1 MMEFLL
7 EILFEILFE
16 VGLEALHGM
25 VKSKWIKRFL
35 RLLFIL
41 VLLSIFVS
49 LITLGAYLLSIKEFK
64 EALCIFVVLTMLTIG
79 VILQIKKIIH
89 EREERQWNFME

>member
-7 EILFEILFE
+7 EILFEIFFE
-16 VGLEALHGM
+16 VIVEALHGV
-25 VKSKWIKRFL
+25 VKSKWIKRCL

-49 LITLGAYLLSIKEFK
+49 LITLGAYLLSIKEIK
-64 EALCIFVVLTMLTIG
+64 EALCIFIVLSLLTTG
-79 VILQIKKIIH
+79 VILQIKKMIH
-89 EREERQWNFME
+89 EREERQWNYME

>member
-7 EILFEILFE
+7 EILFEIFFE
-16 VGLEALHGM
+16 VIVEALHGV
-25 VKSKWIKRFL
+25 VKSKWIKRCL

-49 LITLGAYLLSIKEFK
+49 LITLGAYLLSIKEIK
-64 EALCIFVVLTMLTIG
+64 EALCIFIVLSLLTSG
-79 VILQIKKIIH
+79 VILQIKKMIH
-89 EREERQWNFME
+89 EREERQWNYME